1 MFVAT
6 SLLSVY
12 CPLHRPSVSAGCHY
26 HDSHDG
32 LCRHCH
38 RRRQH
43 RHSHQQDSL
52 LVVPNEDRLRKA
64 TQARFPSPL
73 SNCLVC
79 RCIGETAIDRRW
91 QPYRPCGFRHLFRGT
106 CCLSVSASSKLF
118 SLFSVLSPLLSS
130 ALLSSRLS
138 LSLSLSLC
146 LGSPRGFCSHGWWR
160 AKRRASLVLD
170 GYWFDVLAEWNI
182 LCILKLMLHVQHRI
196 WLLGVFVLLS
206 GKHMQPTSFVL
217 LALDLARSV

>member
-26 HDSHDG
+26 HDSRDC

-43 RHSHQQDSL
+43 RHSHQQDARTFCWL
-52 LVVPNEDRLRKA
+52 FPMIDPLRKA

-91 QPYRPCGFRHLFRGT
+91 QPYRPCGFRHLFRGM

-130 ALLSSRLS
+130 PLLCSPLASLS
-138 LSLSLSLC
+138 LSLSLSLSRESARFLQSRMVESKTSC
-146 LGSPRGFCSHGWWR
+146 FVSFG
-160 AKRRASLVLD
+160 
-170 GYWFDVLAEWNI
+170 
-182 LCILKLMLHVQHRI
+182 
-196 WLLGVFVLLS
+196 WLLV
-206 GKHMQPTSFVL
+206 
-217 LALDLARSV
+217 

>member
-1 MFVAT
+1 M
-6 SLLSVY
+6 Y

-138 LSLSLSLC
+138 LSLSLSLSRESARFLQSRMVESKTSC
-146 LGSPRGFCSHGWWR
+146 FVSFG
-160 AKRRASLVLD
+160 
-170 GYWFDVLAEWNI
+170 
-182 LCILKLMLHVQHRI
+182 
-196 WLLGVFVLLS
+196 WLLV
-206 GKHMQPTSFVL
+206 
-217 LALDLARSV
+217 